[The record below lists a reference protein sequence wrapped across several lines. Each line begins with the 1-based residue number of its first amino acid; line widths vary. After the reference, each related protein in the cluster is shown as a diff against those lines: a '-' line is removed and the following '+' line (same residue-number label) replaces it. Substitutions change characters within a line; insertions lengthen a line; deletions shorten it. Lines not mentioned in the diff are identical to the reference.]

1 MKRPRS
7 QLFVERDIYRRRRLL
22 DAARVLPVLG
32 FLLLLLPVLWART
45 GAMGIAG
52 ETIYV
57 FVLWALLIVATALLS
72 RALASNR
79 PREVRKDRLPVSG
92 PLAQGGQAP
101 SHSASREP
109 VTPEHGSDT

>member
-1 MKRPRS
+1 MKRPRP

-57 FVLWALLIVATALLS
+57 FVLWGLLIVATALLS

-79 PREVRKDRLPVSG
+79 PREARNAHPPQTELETQTAQSDVSTKE
-92 PLAQGGQAP
+92 
-101 SHSASREP
+101 R
-109 VTPEHGSDT
+109 GSET